1 MITDAPDRVTIYH
14 TASTGDPPDWQRRA
28 GPLRAKVRSLS
39 QDQVLAANAEGRHEY
54 RATHTMR
61 VEPNALVVQKALAK
75 LQDDGKCFLILEV
88 RESNFRPRN
97 KPDHLICDLAVMP
110 DDTA

>member
-1 MITDAPDRVTIYH
+1 MMTDAPDRVTIYQ
-14 TASTGDPPDWQRRA
+14 TASTGDPPEWEQVT
-28 GPLRAKVRSLS
+28 GQLRAKVRGMS

-61 VEPNALVVQKALAK
+61 VQVDAAIVQRAVAK
-75 LQDDGKCFLILEV
+75 READGKCFLILEV
-88 RESNFRPRN
+88 RESNYRPRN
-97 KPDHLICDLAVMP
+97 KPDHLICDMAVMP